1 MPALAKLNQSA
12 WKRLALN
19 RLKGRATRLA
29 ANPTRLLGQV
39 RRASRFARTHR
50 SAFGGNYGHLRALF
64 RMLRDTAR
72 GRYRP
77 ATLTVV
83 SAVAVLLYILSP
95 VDLIPDFLL
104 GIGLLDD
111 AAFFMWMLGKIR
123 GELDRFV
130 EWEQA
135 GAPAR
140 QPANVPQLN

>member
-1 MPALAKLNQSA
+1 MSALAKLNQSA
-12 WKRLALN
+12 WKTLAFK

-29 ANPTRLLGQV
+29 ANPTRLLAQV

-77 ATLTVV
+77 ATMTVV
-83 SAVAVLLYILSP
+83 SAVAVVLYILSP
-95 VDLIPDFLL
+95 IDLIPDFLL

-111 AAFFMWMLGKIR
+111 AAFFMWTLGKIR
-123 GELDRFV
+123 GELDRFI

-140 QPANVPQLN
+140 QPVEISPFT